1 MPQRISARNGV
12 QPGKS
17 TRRRIRS
24 GQMVPEG
31 RAFGRGQRRGVHPV
45 GREKQCGAQVI
56 RFPDEG
62 GIFMTE
68 VTPWT
73 ERGSEFLDV
82 GGSFFQKA
90 AGRSGSG
97 GSGAAWGPGG
107 RALQGRVLKYKRRT
121 TKPQFLR

>member
-1 MPQRISARNGV
+1 MPRRISARNGV

-73 ERGSEFLDV
+73 GRGSEFLDV

-90 AGRSGSG
+90 AGRG
-97 GSGAAWGPGG
+97 GAGESGAA
-107 RALQGRVLKYKRRT
+107 
-121 TKPQFLR
+121 

>member
-1 MPQRISARNGV
+1 MPRRISARNGV

-31 RAFGRGQRRGVHPV
+31 RAFGRGQRRGIHPV

-68 VTPWT
+68 VRP
-73 ERGSEFLDV
+73 
-82 GGSFFQKA
+82 
-90 AGRSGSG
+90 
-97 GSGAAWGPGG
+97 
-107 RALQGRVLKYKRRT
+107 
-121 TKPQFLR
+121 

>member
-1 MPQRISARNGV
+1 MPRRISARNGV

-62 GIFMTE
+62 GIFMTA
-68 VTPWT
+68 VRPSTG
-73 ERGSEFLDV
+73 RGSEFLYV
-82 GGSFFQKA
+82 GGVFSRRPQDVA
-90 AGRSGSG
+90 DLE
-97 GSGAAWGPGG
+97 GAERLGG
-107 RALQGRVLKYKRRT
+107 REGFTRAGA
-121 TKPQFLR
+121 